1 VDSGELKTEKG
12 RQVYEFAIKDA
23 KGKMRDVWV
32 DEKSGKV
39 VRNMMRK

>member
-1 VDSGELKTEKG
+1 VDSSELKTEKG
-12 RQVYEFAIKDA
+12 KQVYEFAIRDG
-23 KGKMRDVWV
+23 KGKVRDVWV